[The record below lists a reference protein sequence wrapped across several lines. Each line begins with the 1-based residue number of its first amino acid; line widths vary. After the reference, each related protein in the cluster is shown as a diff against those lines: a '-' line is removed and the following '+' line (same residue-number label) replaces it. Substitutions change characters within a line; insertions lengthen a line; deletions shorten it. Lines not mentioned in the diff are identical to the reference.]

1 MNSQSPGVSLLEY
14 TKEGEWKT
22 FNLPETM
29 SGTNSLGML
38 ENLFFDSRGLLWFVN
53 NHSGTPALF
62 CFNTTTEEIK
72 AWKSFINEDGI
83 SSKNLLFGFVW

>member
-1 MNSQSPGVSLLEY
+1 MLTTGIGFDQNGNLWCLNSQAAGVSLLEY

-38 ENLFFDSRGLLWFVN
+38 ECIYFDSRGLLWFVN

-62 CFNTTTEEIK
+62 CYNAYT
-72 AWKSFINEDGI
+72 
-83 SSKNLLFGFVW
+83 L